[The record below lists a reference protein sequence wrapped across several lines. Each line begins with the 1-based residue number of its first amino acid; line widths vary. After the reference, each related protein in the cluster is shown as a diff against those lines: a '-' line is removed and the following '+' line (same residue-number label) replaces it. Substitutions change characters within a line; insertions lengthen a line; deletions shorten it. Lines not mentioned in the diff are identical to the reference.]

1 VPNPNLKYILI
12 FDSSEGYGWTET
24 HYKPAAVPTPPLDQA
39 LNLYFLSVGAA
50 RAALLGE
57 NCSIV
62 GARVSYRVTKG
73 IASYGLRQK
82 IAGTPQ
88 QGSSAPALS
97 LAVNFKNTDFTK
109 TSITHLRGFWD
120 QVEFDETYRPDL
132 APGWDDRF
140 IAWKQALITGG
151 WGWLSKDP
159 ALSAKGI
166 VPTYAVGADQRVT
179 FTLVGD
185 PMPDATLNT
194 NVEVGFSGFNNRHSI
209 LNRPLL
215 VNVVDAT
222 HLKTVNPIAAGPQ
235 TSPGKYNYRG
245 TSFIGYANTSSISLG
260 ERRMGKPLN
269 RLPGRQKA
277 QVLS

>member
-1 VPNPNLKYILI
+1 MPNPNLKYVLM
-12 FDSSEGYGWTET
+12 FDSSEGYGWSEV
-24 HYKPAAVPTPPLDQA
+24 HYKPASVSTPPLDAA
-39 LNLYFLSVGAA
+39 LNTFFLGVAAA

-62 GARVSYRVTKG
+62 GARVSYRVQNG
-73 IASYGLRQK
+73 IASYGIRQK
-82 IAGTPQ
+82 IAGSPDE
-88 QGSSAPALS
+88 GSSAPAMS

-120 QVEFDETYRPDL
+120 AVEFDESYRPDL

-140 IAWKQALITGG
+140 IAWKTALIGG
-151 WGWLSKDP
+151 GYGWLSKDP
-159 ALSAKGI
+159 AVSAKGTCP
-166 VPTYAVGADQRVT
+166 VYTVGADQRVT

-185 PMPDATLNT
+185 DMPAATIGK
-194 NVEVGFSGFNNRHSI
+194 NVEINFSGFNNRHSI

-215 VNVVDAT
+215 CNVIGALSV
-222 HLKTVNPIAAGPQ
+222 KTVNPIAAVTQ

-245 TSFIGYANTSSISLG
+245 TSFMGYANTSSISLG

-269 RLPGRQKA
+269 RLPGRAKA